1 MVWAGL
7 WLRDSNAPYPPRV
20 KSGHFVRF
28 VSVMASV
35 KSPAS
40 PATDAF
46 SLRAVSNRENT
57 LALRS
62 VSSVASSF
70 LLSQGELNFL
80 SEYLNFPTILLE
92 SKSFE
97 SLHSVLCFVRELL
110 NLFRRLLS
118 LVTINELVELFL
130 LFSRSK

>member
-1 MVWAGL
+1 MVWRRL

-57 LALRS
+57 LVIRS
-62 VSSVASSF
+62 VSSVASSWLF
-70 LLSQGELNFL
+70 SKWCFVLEVDGAEKDEHFHDGCASGIQSFL
-80 SEYLNFPTILLE
+80 SRGIEFLIRVSEFPNDPFRSEELRE
-92 SKSFE
+92 PAFC
-97 SLHSVLCFVRELL
+97 SVL
-110 NLFRRLLS
+110 
-118 LVTINELVELFL
+118 
-130 LFSRSK
+130 RS

>member
-1 MVWAGL
+1 MVWRRL

-40 PATDAF
+40 PATDA
-46 SLRAVSNRENT
+46 SSVRALRNRGNT

-62 VSSVASSF
+62 FSSVASSC
-70 LLSQGELNFL
+70 LLSRGIEFL
-80 SEYLNFPTILLE
+80 SEYLNFPTILFDP
-92 SKSFE
+92 KSFE

-110 NLFRRLLS
+110 DLFRRLLP